1 MVVFFPVE
9 VLLSINRKCSG
20 MKSHFLGHRHHSHS
34 WGGQWGQMGARPGCQ
49 PRMM

>member
-34 WGGQWGQMGARPGCQ
+34 WEGSGDRWGPSLAVSPG
-49 PRMM
+49 